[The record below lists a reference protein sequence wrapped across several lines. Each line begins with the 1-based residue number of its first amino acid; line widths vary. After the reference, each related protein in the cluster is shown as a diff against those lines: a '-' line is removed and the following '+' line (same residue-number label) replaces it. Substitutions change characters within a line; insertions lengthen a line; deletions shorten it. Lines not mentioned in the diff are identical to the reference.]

1 MRTRLE
7 GVDMLVVLRGTL
19 TGPLARLAVSSW
31 LQFKRLSILVH
42 KTHSHRPES
51 DIFLSEFWI
60 KKKYFVVE

>member
-31 LQFKRLSILVH
+31 LQLKRLVNNGAQNAQPQTRVGH
-42 KTHSHRPES
+42 
-51 DIFLSEFWI
+51 LS
-60 KKKYFVVE
+60 V

>member
-31 LQFKRLSILVH
+31 LQLKRLVNNGAQNAQ
-42 KTHSHRPES
+42 P
-51 DIFLSEFWI
+51 
-60 KKKYFVVE
+60 

>member
-19 TGPLARLAVSSW
+19 TGPLFRLAVSSW
-31 LQFKRLSILVH
+31 LQLKRLSILVH
-42 KTHSHRPES
+42 KMHRPES